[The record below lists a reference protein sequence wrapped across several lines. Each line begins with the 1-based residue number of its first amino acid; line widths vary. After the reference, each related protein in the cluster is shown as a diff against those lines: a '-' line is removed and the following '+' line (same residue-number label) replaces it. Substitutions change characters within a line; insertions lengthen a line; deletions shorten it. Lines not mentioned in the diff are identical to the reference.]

1 MGFDLLHL
9 WPGDI
14 IMSGTC
20 SGVSQVKPGDVLHCE
35 IDKVARCNVRILE

>member
-1 MGFDLLHL
+1 L

-20 SGVSQVKPGDVLHCE
+20 SGVSQAKPGDVLRCE
-35 IDKVARCNVRILE
+35 IVKVASCDVRILE